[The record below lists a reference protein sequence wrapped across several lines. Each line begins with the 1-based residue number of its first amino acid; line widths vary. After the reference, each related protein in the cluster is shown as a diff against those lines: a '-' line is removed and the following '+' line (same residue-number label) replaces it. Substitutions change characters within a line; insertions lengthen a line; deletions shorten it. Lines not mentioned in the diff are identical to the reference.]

1 MQMFAIGGSIIILEA
16 QSTFTTFCVW
26 LSNSPQ
32 VPIMMTQNIKVL
44 GNQDESVMVW
54 RKKKVLE
61 DKKTLDMKVGLS
73 W

>member
-1 MQMFAIGGSIIILEA
+1 
-16 QSTFTTFCVW
+16 